1 MTVIAVAAGLLTGI
15 LSGFGIGGGS
25 LLLLYLTLF
34 AGVDQ
39 YQAGGINLLYFI
51 ACAPAALYSHIKNGL
66 VQKDAVKWC
75 VAAGV
80 LTSIAAA
87 LAAARMDTGIN
98 TVPTVYIVCAL
109 PGVQRRKCRR
119 RK

>member
-1 MTVIAVAAGLLTGI
+1 MRAVIAVAAGLLTGI

-66 VQKDAVKWC
+66 VQIHASEYWLDFITGAVI
-75 VAAGV
+75 
-80 LTSIAAA
+80 LLA
-87 LAAARMDTGIN
+87 LLVNLIQ
-98 TVPTVYIVCAL
+98 L
-109 PGVQRRKCRR
+109 RKKGRC
-119 RK
+119 